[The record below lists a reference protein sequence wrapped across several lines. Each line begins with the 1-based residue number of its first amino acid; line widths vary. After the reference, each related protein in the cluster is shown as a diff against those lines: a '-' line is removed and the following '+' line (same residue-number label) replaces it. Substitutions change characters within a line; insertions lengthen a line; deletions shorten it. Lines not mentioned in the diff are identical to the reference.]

1 MWVIQADTW
10 SLDFS
15 SHGPRASLED
25 GWQLTVT
32 DFPWDVFN
40 HVCPC
45 DMCGC
50 TLLT

>member
-1 MWVIQADTW
+1 MGY
-10 SLDFS
+10 SGGYLEFRLFS